1 MLFTSLLCAAGFVGG
16 VVIRR
21 LLTSTVSAH
30 VVPSKCRAHR
40 TGKSL
45 CISGANDDALRNGL
59 GGAVDAAK
67 AAACADAIRETRQ
80 KHEHELC
87 ALRSNYEA
95 QLGALRSSCRPCAN
109 GPPASN
115 PESGIALIPKD
126 PDARTTACALWAIF
140 SSERVCIRI
149 RGPPTFDR
157 DPLADTQ
164 LRTEARPRLGG
175 ARHWGKTPP
184 TAGIG
189 R

>member
-1 MLFTSLLCAAGFVGG
+1 MWCRRSVEHIEPANRCAFQ
-16 VVIRR
+16 
-21 LLTSTVSAH
+21 
-30 VVPSKCRAHR
+30 VP
-40 TGKSL
+40 
-45 CISGANDDALRNGL
+45 NDDALRNGL